1 MLQENLAN
9 LLSSW
14 RQYNRGILCKILVS
28 SDFLSENS
36 HCRFGLH
43 IQKCRQLQH
52 HQENQGNLK
61 LLGLNINK
69 MVRDIS
75 SRSWIFKNEWIGYK
89 NVKVANLVSIFQILW
104 SFSEKK
110 SIFLSRQILLCKLSS
125 LVTPF

>member
-1 MLQENLAN
+1 M
-9 LLSSW
+9 
-14 RQYNRGILCKILVS
+14 KIVIVG
-28 SDFLSENS
+28 
-36 HCRFGLH
+36 FGLH

-89 NVKVANLVSIFQILW
+89 KCQG
-104 SFSEKK
+104 
-110 SIFLSRQILLCKLSS
+110 CKLSLNIS
-125 LVTPF
+125 DSMVIF